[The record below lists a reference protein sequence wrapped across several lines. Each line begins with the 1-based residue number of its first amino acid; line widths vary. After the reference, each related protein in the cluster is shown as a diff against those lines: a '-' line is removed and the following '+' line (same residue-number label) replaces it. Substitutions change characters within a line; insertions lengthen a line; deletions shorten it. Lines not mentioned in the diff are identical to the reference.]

1 MDSSRTLSV
10 SELSRVSSILE
21 GRCEALRRENYALRG
36 DSANNVNEGLA
47 AAATH
52 RKGSMV
58 GERDKV
64 PGWTAES
71 WLSSLD
77 LMPKLGE
84 ALLASASAAPDLSEA
99 DRQDEISGSFNGEDC
114 VQLNATVES
123 GGVCGKL
130 ASRLD
135 AEEVAAGA
143 LQDDRQYTVQLDS
156 CEHIQLPGS
165 ELHIVE
171 SAGISSKDWFKLH
184 GQTGKLKF
192 KPVTVTG
199 ADGSKVRGLL
209 EEEGIA
215 FRRNKYSEG
224 LELEGDGRQYA
235 VKVGGEDRK
244 VAAAA
249 ISYCG
254 EDFTGIEYAI
264 ELHELDPQAHGPKE
278 VVSVPGRN
286 LLWHDSVFRAEL
298 TLPEVI
304 GLRLYTG
311 TLWIVLMIRIVVCM
325 PCFL

>member
-1 MDSSRTLSV
+1 MPHV
-10 SELSRVSSILE
+10 
-21 GRCEALRRENYALRG
+21 YG
-36 DSANNVNEGLA
+36 DTSTSTAVKEYEYVVHGT
-47 AAATH
+47 AAATET
-52 RKGSMV
+52 V
-58 GERDKV
+58 GGGIREQGQS
-64 PGWTAES
+64 GWT
-71 WLSSLD
+71 
-77 LMPKLGE
+77 LGHFVK
-84 ALLASASAAPDLSEA
+84 
-99 DRQDEISGSFNGEDC
+99 FNGEDC

-244 VAAAA
+244 VAAAS